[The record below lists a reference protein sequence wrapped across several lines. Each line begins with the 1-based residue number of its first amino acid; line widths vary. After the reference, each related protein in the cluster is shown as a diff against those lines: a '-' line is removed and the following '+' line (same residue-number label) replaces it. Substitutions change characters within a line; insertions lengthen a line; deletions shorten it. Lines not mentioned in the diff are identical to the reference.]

1 MHIIHNGDYP
11 LNYSYKIIWRL
22 VMLFITFQYFSAFMK
37 KGKRY
42 KEKNTQARNSPGKST
57 EVYYMLTS
65 TLLRFKY

>member
-1 MHIIHNGDYP
+1 
-11 LNYSYKIIWRL
+11 
-22 VMLFITFQYFSAFMK
+22 MLFITFQYFSAFMK

-65 TLLRFKY
+65 TLLRFKYWSNKIVRIQAFIKYKYKLYK